1 MELAQLTSAMS
12 SIREASPQDRGA
24 ALVAH
29 LSAATSRRPSARW
42 MNLEAAYRA
51 ASVTDTE

>member
-1 MELAQLTSAMS
+1 MAQRDTARGLMELAQLTSAMS

-29 LSAATSRRPSARW
+29 LSARLAAIERRVQA
-42 MNLEAAYRA
+42 LEARA
-51 ASVTDTE
+51 